1 MNHPEIRI
9 IIVVIY
15 MPKEIE
21 KPKDQDLLPKNGF
34 QTYDSSQFKFVRIQT
49 FVLLKD
55 NDYLSLILHRYYFGV
70 MFSRLCDS

>member
-15 MPKEIE
+15 RPKEIE
-21 KPKDQDLLPKNGF
+21 KPKDQALLPKNGF
-34 QTYDSSQFKFVRIQT
+34 QTYDSSQFKFVRIHT

-55 NDYLSLILHRYYFGV
+55 NDYLSLKIT
-70 MFSRLCDS
+70 